1 MHSLEYLVHASGSQ
15 TEGDLARMNYYIK
28 RTLQAV
34 FTFWATITATFA
46 LIKWM
51 PGGPMDWIMVRL
63 LGAGG
68 VGGTTPQS
76 LDPAAMERF
85 RQLAK
90 TYVNVDPDTPL
101 YVQYFDYVSAVLQG
115 DFGKSIIEQAPV
127 WDVLGPA
134 IPWTVFIGAIS
145 IFISFVTRVVVGAV
159 LAYKEGSTFDFVST
173 SALIW
178 IGAIPYFLV
187 AIWMLYVFSY
197 QLQWFPTAGRMN
209 YFVDPGLNYPFIA
222 GLFAHAALPII
233 SLAWATFGAG
243 AISMRANS
251 IQVLGEDY
259 MRVGKLRGLTTKRLT
274 LRYVARNAILPMYT
288 GLIIGIGYIFGG
300 SIILESIFEY
310 KGVGWYMFRGI
321 EARDY
326 PLLMGGFILITAS
339 VVVALMVADFTYSWI
354 DPRIQTGDKDNA
366 F

>member
-1 MHSLEYLVHASGSQ
+1 MD
-15 TEGDLARMNYYIK
+15 GDPESMNYYAK
-28 RTLQAV
+28 RVLQAV
-34 FTFWATITATFA
+34 FTFWATITATFM

-51 PGGPMDWIMVRL
+51 PGGPMDWILTRM

-68 VGGTTPQS
+68 PGRNAKD

-85 RQLAK
+85 RELAA
-90 TYVNVDPDTPL
+90 TYVNVDPGTPI
-101 YVQYFDYVSAVLQG
+101 YVQYFDYVSALARL
-115 DFGKSIIEQAPV
+115 DFGKSIIAQEPV

-134 IPWTVFIGAIS
+134 IPWTVFIGAIA

-159 LAYKEGSTFDFVST
+159 LAYKEGTTFDFLGT
-173 SALIW
+173 SALVW
-178 IGAIPYFLV
+178 IGAVPYFLV
-187 AIWMLYVFSY
+187 AIWLLYIFSY

-209 YFVDPGLNYPFIA
+209 YYVDPGLNWPFIA
-222 GLFAHAALPII
+222 GLFEHAALPII

-251 IQVLGEDY
+251 IQVLGQDY

-300 SIILESIFEY
+300 SIILETIFEY
-310 KGVGWYMFRGI
+310 KGVGWFMFRGI

-326 PLLMGGFILITAS
+326 PLLMGGFILITLS
-339 VVVALMVADFTYSWI
+339 VTIALMVADFTYSWI